1 MFLPI
6 DQECSLHLSDDIKE
20 DVIGVVGN
28 RDRSLIALIT
38 LSSVHIYNAQPSVLL
53 CTYRQPEPELAEK
66 GEFVRAYWQFDSIA
80 LAVTTKKTHL
90 LIFSVTLDIDERSY
104 CLKESDEREQIRSRL
119 RLSKDGLPSVFLQL
133 NVVVNTTSPI
143 SCAAP
148 NRDELLI
155 CGSNGFVH
163 HLQWNGKFDNS
174 PSNCSSFQLSK
185 IPFAHDQLQSKPAFL
200 SDHSSVFIRDIT
212 FAPLTGGYSIVLSDG
227 RAALLTSNDHK
238 FLPNT
243 LLGVWASHL
252 KDAVVTDTNHRFRSL
267 LFGCTNG
274 DIVAYHVDD
283 LTGALHQTFRVSLT
297 IRNGPELSGRLGHV
311 RTLRVL
317 PQNGAIAVVWDSG
330 GRGSRHAKSFP
341 DASISSSLG
350 PSTSTATSSP
360 SSTALT
366 PLPPVCAVFSPM
378 GAQWWC
384 SLEGREEYRNDS
396 EDPATYTSIDWGP
409 EGYQIWLGGS
419 NGASLLQMT
428 RSAAFANPYMEH
440 SNRIVLIGAQRIYIS
455 PLRSREVLAAS
466 PQSVWSAIDLRPEYL
481 HANWPIRFASLDREY
496 GRTLVVAGSTGL
508 SFCALSN
515 QRWKIFGNESQEREL
530 HVTGGLFVWRGLMVG
545 ACAET
550 GIKMYPIETRLDE
563 RFASTKETDAR
574 IIMSNMKGDILVTM
588 DVESRLLMYTLHRV
602 DREGDREG
610 FPRAAIERTAEI
622 RIGELVPHIACLVSV
637 HLTVLTYDKAASAI
651 FVPGVDT
658 VLLNISGRLYTLTP
672 KAVTRDDGAGGEDEE
687 NRFQLNQPATIASFV
702 EQVWHDR
709 AVERNTKEDEDT
721 TSPLRNAL
729 WINCGA
735 RGSHVWLPLLSG
747 RTRSGTLSMSS
758 GANNLTGHHHD
769 SFLSRRIMIPFGMEI
784 NPALIASSDC
794 IATGVE
800 STPAVYSPSLT
811 LYTPHRNS
819 EVFIH
824 HLLRQLLKRNLGMFA
839 LDLAESFRY
848 LPYFTHSLEL
858 LLHNVLEEEA
868 TSAEPIPDPLLPRVV
883 AFIQEFPEFL
893 KTIAH
898 CARKTE
904 LALWPSLFEVTG
916 KATDLFEVCLRD
928 GELDTAASYL
938 IILQNSES
946 AAVSLEQSAHLLRE
960 ALTSCSWQLARDLV
974 RFAKSIDAEDMES
987 SPARSPPPSMGRRP
1001 SRGTKGAGAAD
1012 ELVLARFQ
1020 AAGKVGRLRH
1030 SHSVSDAPGKDGST
1044 REGGISRK
1052 DSASKRVLKTQ
1063 SSDLSPS
1070 SPHSPTSNS
1079 SMTNAMLDRMNRLL
1093 LDHARG
1099 LLEEYCVRDLGCLCS
1114 HLEMD
1119 TSALLASL
1127 SVSPQSSTSPSP
1139 LGIVDFS
1146 LALQRVHSQFEWPYP
1161 VPSSRVVEQ
1170 LAKKFAGI
1178 KSSASTA
1185 CLSDTFSDMFN
1196 PPTPSSIKS
1205 KKISRDENSLAFT
1218 PIDEVPTDVDNG
1230 STSGEVIAMMERMIG
1245 PNGYNNGG
1253 RDYRSGS
1260 PSASSMRTSSGIVTM
1275 DDSSSI
1281 NGTIAG
1287 SLEPLLGPNEAV
1299 KGNEVREAQL
1309 RYMVGAFSEIA
1320 AMDWVFLLCV
1330 VLRDATVART
1340 SLSVAAGRR
1349 AGAAA
1354 MQRLRAG
1361 CKQLIEWAGQNC
1373 LGYVHILQ
1381 VFDGH
1386 LSILCEALG
1395 PVNQAPAPS
1404 EHAAPK
1410 PTVSAQSKPV
1420 VAAAQSASAAAYVL
1434 RSRALRDAFGSPGG
1448 AVRSTDIGS
1457 SGVRQERPV
1466 GRARSRSVDRGTE
1479 RNGEMMQQLRL
1490 GDDAVSNLAVQEG
1503 SDCSIM

>member
-1 MFLPI
+1 
-6 DQECSLHLSDDIKE
+6 
-20 DVIGVVGN
+20 
-28 RDRSLIALIT
+28 
-38 LSSVHIYNAQPSVLL
+38 
-53 CTYRQPEPELAEK
+53 
-66 GEFVRAYWQFDSIA
+66 
-80 LAVTTKKTHL
+80 
-90 LIFSVTLDIDERSY
+90 
-104 CLKESDEREQIRSRL
+104 
-119 RLSKDGLPSVFLQL
+119 
-133 NVVVNTTSPI
+133 
-143 SCAAP
+143 
-148 NRDELLI
+148 
-155 CGSNGFVH
+155 
-163 HLQWNGKFDNS
+163 
-174 PSNCSSFQLSK
+174 
-185 IPFAHDQLQSKPAFL
+185 
-200 SDHSSVFIRDIT
+200 
-212 FAPLTGGYSIVLSDG
+212 
-227 RAALLTSNDHK
+227 
-238 FLPNT
+238 
-243 LLGVWASHL
+243 
-252 KDAVVTDTNHRFRSL
+252 
-267 LFGCTNG
+267 
-274 DIVAYHVDD
+274 
-283 LTGALHQTFRVSLT
+283 
-297 IRNGPELSGRLGHV
+297 
-311 RTLRVL
+311 
-317 PQNGAIAVVWDSG
+317 
-330 GRGSRHAKSFP
+330 
-341 DASISSSLG
+341 
-350 PSTSTATSSP
+350 
-360 SSTALT
+360 
-366 PLPPVCAVFSPM
+366 M

-428 RSAAFANPYMEH
+428 RSAAFANPYMISRSSGGISSICMECYRPPT
-440 SNRIVLIGAQRIYIS
+440 RI
-455 PLRSREVLAAS
+455 PTCELAH
-466 PQSVWSAIDLRPEYL
+466 Q
-481 HANWPIRFASLDREY
+481 IRF
-496 GRTLVVAGSTGL
+496 TG
-508 SFCALSN
+508 
-515 QRWKIFGNESQEREL
+515 
-530 HVTGGLFVWRGLMVG
+530 
-545 ACAET
+545 
-550 GIKMYPIETRLDE
+550 P
-563 RFASTKETDAR
+563 
-574 IIMSNMKGDILVTM
+574 GDILVTM

-637 HLTVLTYDKAASAI
+637 HLT
-651 FVPGVDT
+651 
-658 VLLNISGRLYTLTP
+658 
-672 KAVTRDDGAGGEDEE
+672 
-687 NRFQLNQPATIASFV
+687 LNQPATIASFV

-735 RGSHVWLPLLSG
+735 RGSH
-747 RTRSGTLSMSS
+747 
-758 GANNLTGHHHD
+758 
-769 SFLSRRIMIPFGMEI
+769 
-784 NPALIASSDC
+784 
-794 IATGVE
+794 
-800 STPAVYSPSLT
+800 
-811 LYTPHRNS
+811 
-819 EVFIH
+819 VFIH

-946 AAVSLEQSAHLLRE
+946 AAQSAHLLRE

-1012 ELVLARFQ
+1012 ELV
-1020 AAGKVGRLRH
+1020 
-1030 SHSVSDAPGKDGST
+1030 
-1044 REGGISRK
+1044 
-1052 DSASKRVLKTQ
+1052 
-1063 SSDLSPS
+1063 
-1070 SPHSPTSNS
+1070 
-1079 SMTNAMLDRMNRLL
+1079 MNRLL

-1099 LLEEYCVRDLGCLCS
+1099 LLEEYCVRDL
-1114 HLEMD
+1114 
-1119 TSALLASL
+1119 
-1127 SVSPQSSTSPSP
+1127 
-1139 LGIVDFS
+1139 
-1146 LALQRVHSQFEWPYP
+1146 
-1161 VPSSRVVEQ
+1161 
-1170 LAKKFAGI
+1170 
-1178 KSSASTA
+1178 
-1185 CLSDTFSDMFN
+1185 DTFSDMFN

-1503 SDCSIM
+1503 SDCKFLS